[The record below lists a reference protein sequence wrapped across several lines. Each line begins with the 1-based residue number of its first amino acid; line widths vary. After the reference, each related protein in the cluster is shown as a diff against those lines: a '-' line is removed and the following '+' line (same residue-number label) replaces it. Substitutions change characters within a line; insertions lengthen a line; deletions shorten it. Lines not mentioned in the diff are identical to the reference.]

1 MHIRYACILWC
12 FVGGAPNSGSRGS
25 YHLGY
30 KGKLLRKWP
39 LIFSRSDWWTSGAE
53 DFVVECLL
61 FSVAVWCC
69 VLSRACT
76 YCSVFW
82 LGVTGY
88 TNDRI
93 HCSKGYSWNCGAVGT
108 WDMVDLFTDRP
119 GGFVSAMALQC
130 RYYTPLGTGFSSGYH
145 DLLFALWNYSIGRG
159 NGKFSLSVL
168 NMNAA
173 SECFCCR
180 CCCFSDWSLMSEFTV
195 LFLLS
200 PSQSD

>member
-1 MHIRYACILWC
+1 M
-12 FVGGAPNSGSRGS
+12 GS

-39 LIFSRSDWWTSGAE
+39 LIFSWSDWWTSGAE
-53 DFVVECLL
+53 DLVVECLL

-108 WDMVDLFTDRP
+108 WDMVGLFTDGS
-119 GGFVSAMALQC
+119 GGFVSSMALWC
-130 RYYTPLGTGFSSGYH
+130 RYYTPLGIGFSSGYH
-145 DLLFALWNYSIGRG
+145 DLLFALWNYSIGG
-159 NGKFSLSVL
+159 GKESFLCRFWIWMQPL
-168 NMNAA
+168 NVFVVVVVFLIGLEWVNLL
-173 SECFCCR
+173 
-180 CCCFSDWSLMSEFTV
+180 CCFFCPPANQTRN
-195 LFLLS
+195 LFLGFLVNCI
-200 PSQSD
+200 